1 MTVQP
6 DYGKIEGLSFGTM
19 THQMKKEFQNS
30 FNKTDLILSL
40 VLVGLVISVLF
51 ISLDDYK
58 NILMKNYV
66 LSLDAGTTSSRAI
79 LFDQK
84 GNLIAMAQQEFTQI
98 FPKKGWVE
106 HNPNEI
112 WETQVSSVKKVL
124 SKADIRPEQ
133 IDSIGITNQRE
144 TTIIWDRATGIPV
157 FNAIVWQDRRT
168 AKICE
173 GIVSQGKSDIFTQK
187 TGLVVDA
194 YFSATKIKWIL
205 DQDPELRDRAHDG
218 ELAFGTVDSWL
229 IWNLTGGATHVTDAT
244 NASRTMIY
252 NIHEH
257 KWDQELLDL
266 LEIPNTLLP
275 NVTNSSEIV
284 GNTDP
289 SILGTSIRIAGIA
302 GDQQAAL
309 FGQLCLQP
317 GDVKNTYG
325 TGCFCI
331 MNTGEQAVIS
341 KNNMLTTIAW
351 QINNEVTYAIE
362 GSVFTAGALVQWLRD
377 QLQMI
382 TTSDDIEALA
392 ESVSDNGGVTF
403 VPALAGL
410 GAPYWDPHA
419 TGSIMGITRGTNKG
433 HIARAALEAI
443 ALRSMDIIIEMQKDA
458 GIDFKS
464 VKVDGGASNNNLLM
478 QIQADFINAN
488 VIRPK
493 VTETTAL
500 GAAFLAGLATGFWSS
515 VDVLKDLW
523 GEDQCFKPLVS
534 QQTKKTISLWEDRV
548 SRILTKQ

>member
-1 MTVQP
+1 
-6 DYGKIEGLSFGTM
+6 
-19 THQMKKEFQNS
+19 
-30 FNKTDLILSL
+30 
-40 VLVGLVISVLF
+40 
-51 ISLDDYK
+51 
-58 NILMKNYV
+58 MKNYV

-84 GNLIAMAQQEFTQI
+84 GNLIAIAQQEFTQI

-124 SKADIRPEQ
+124 SMADISPEQ

-173 GIVSQGKSDIFTQK
+173 GIISQGKSDIFTQK

-523 GEDQCFKPLVS
+523 GEDQFFKPFVS